1 MKRSVPVFLT
11 LLVLAL
17 VAQPVAAEPVSDTNI
32 EVEKVTVDE
41 EGGTSTVTVEYETSL
56 SVRLSTFLF
65 GSGPLE
71 ERVLD
76 TIGAERQEADF
87 VRLGPES
94 AELVYKGETEEI
106 ISMPR
111 EYPLVVR

>member
-1 MKRSVPVFLT
+1 MKRSVPIFVT
-11 LLVLAL
+11 LLVLAS
-17 VAQPVAAEPVSDTNI
+17 VTQPVAAEPVSDTNI
-32 EVEKVTVDE
+32 EVEKVTVEE
-41 EGGTSTVTVEYETSL
+41 EGETSTVTVEYETSL

-71 ERVLD
+71 ERILETV
-76 TIGAERQEADF
+76 GAEREEADF
-87 VRLGPES
+87 VSLGPES
-94 AELVYKGETEEI
+94 AELAYRAETEDI

>member
-1 MKRSVPVFLT
+1 
-11 LLVLAL
+11 LLVLAS
-17 VAQPVAAEPVSDTNI
+17 VAQPVAAEPVSDANI

-41 EGGTSTVTVEYETSL
+41 GDETSTVTVEYETSL
-56 SVRLSTFLF
+56 SVRVSTFLF

-71 ERVLD
+71 ERILD
-76 TIGAERQEADF
+76 TIDAEREEADF

-94 AELVYKGETEEI
+94 AELVYRGETEDI

-111 EYPLVVR
+111 DYPLVVQ